1 MAINNTLQ
9 ITGTKNTE
17 PKKRWHIECSKLCVW
32 CVLLLV
38 FAFLVF
44 VCYEVHLTGDLSAI
58 GYIAAGILVCLGL
71 VVKAYMKRAYQ
82 KDLVELELEK
92 TRYLTVLKKKYG
104 EDFVYERIDDIDLSV

>member
-1 MAINNTLQ
+1 MATKKTLQ
-9 ITGTKNTE
+9 LTAAKDAET
-17 PKKRWHIECSKLCVW
+17 KKRRHIECSKLCLW

-38 FAFLVF
+38 CAFLVF

-58 GYIAAGILVCLGL
+58 GYIAAGVLVCLGL

-92 TRYLTVLKKKYG
+92 TKRLTALKKKYG
-104 EDFVYERIDDIDLSV
+104 EDFVYERIDDIDLSA